1 MILGIGTDLVE
12 LERIRSFG
20 LERLAKRILHETEQA
35 HLPQGAQRQT
45 EWLAGRFAAKEAV
58 AKAAGTGIGN
68 PLGFQDIRIVAD
80 ERGCPKVHLSSESRA
95 AMGWQSGI
103 KIHLTI
109 SHTLHY
115 ATATVIIEK
124 QS

>member
-20 LERLAKRILHETEQA
+20 LERLATRILHETEKT
-35 HLPQGAQRQT
+35 HLPQGTKRQV

-80 ERGCPKVHLSSESRA
+80 KRGCPQVELSSESRIA
-95 AMGWQSGI
+95 LGWQSGV

-115 ATATVIIEK
+115 ATATAIIERR
-124 QS
+124 S